1 LLVRLE
7 ALTIDEI
14 AVRDLPRLLDVAVKV
29 ERQAMGLEG
38 SRVAVDVVAIRRELP
53 VDISRRILS
62 TPEGRNFAARQI
74 EDLARA
80 GDAALERF
88 SAEAEALIGNVQR
101 NH

>member
-29 ERQAMGLEG
+29 ERQAMALEG

-62 TPEGRNFAARQI
+62 TPEAGTSPPARSRTSPG
-74 EDLARA
+74 L
-80 GDAALERF
+80 GT
-88 SAEAEALIGNVQR
+88 QR
-101 NH
+101 WNDSQQKPKH